1 MINARPLF
9 LGISDD
15 SFENFIK
22 IVLLKRPS
30 RRSQVWVDLSS
41 NSKKTKKRNDDTP
54 QTKHAFF
61 AFLKP
66 IKDVFFVFF
75 CGKNTFFKPF
85 LVD

>member
-41 NSKKTKKRNDDTP
+41 NSKKTKKRNDGICLYV
-54 QTKHAFF
+54 QY
-61 AFLKP
+61 
-66 IKDVFFVFF
+66 IKGLAYTRAV
-75 CGKNTFFKPF
+75 NFKVIVIVGNLF
-85 LVD
+85 